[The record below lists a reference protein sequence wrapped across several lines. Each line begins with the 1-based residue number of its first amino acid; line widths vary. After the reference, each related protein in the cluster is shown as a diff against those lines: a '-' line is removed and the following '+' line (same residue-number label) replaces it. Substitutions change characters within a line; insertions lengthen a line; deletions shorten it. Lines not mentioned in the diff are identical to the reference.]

1 MFNCVV
7 QKYLN
12 YLAYFI
18 KLWYKIKQNVKIK
31 NIPGVSLF
39 MFIFLV
45 YITAIKLLQYS
56 FVFKFFCSLNYKFCF
71 VCFIQSE
78 YSAQERC
85 QIDSFGNWRTLIIHR
100 TGTIWPVA
108 VGIISYCPASVPQ
121 ITFLRNL
128 MGCKGFKAPSR
139 SVFGKIS
146 NNNMGQYQVLFPSFC
161 VFLLSFFFPPTVVNL
176 LQ

>member
-1 MFNCVV
+1 
-7 QKYLN
+7 
-12 YLAYFI
+12 
-18 KLWYKIKQNVKIK
+18 
-31 NIPGVSLF
+31 

-128 MGCKGFKAPSR
+128 MGCKGFKAPSC

-146 NNNMGQYQVLFPSFC
+146 NNNMGPVPSLISFLLFFPSFLF
-161 VFLLSFFFPPTVVNL
+161 FLF
-176 LQ
+176 

>member
-1 MFNCVV
+1 MYVH
-7 QKYLN
+7 
-12 YLAYFI
+12 
-18 KLWYKIKQNVKIK
+18 
-31 NIPGVSLF
+31 
-39 MFIFLV
+39 FLV
-45 YITAIKLLQYS
+45 YITTIKLLQYS

-78 YSAQERC
+78 YSTQERC
-85 QIDSFGNWRTLIIHR
+85 QIDSFGNWRTLFIHR

-128 MGCKGFKAPSR
+128 KGYKGFKAPSC

-146 NNNMGQYQVLFPSFC
+146 SHNMEQYQVYFFPS
-161 VFLLSFFFPPTVVNL
+161 VFLLSFFFFKCCECSPVKPSKLPIDEHQWENWC
-176 LQ
+176 